1 MVELQINRFY
11 ARMHISMIWQK
22 IAHAVHAFRSDRVL
36 ALSVLLAVALH
47 LIFIFAVTFVSPDEN
62 SSVMQDIALAVT
74 ESKDKNPDADYLAQ
88 SNQKGSGVLRAA
100 HRLTSPLQNQNQN
113 QEVHEQN
120 VTINIIEQKEQPVE
134 DSQAGERTLTTTASW
149 KIKAQDEKNKQSRK
163 LRKQQAQQ
171 AAAASMIATLEA
183 QYANKKQEYS
193 RATSVHTVDS
203 VSTRSEPSAQYLNQF
218 RRKVEKIGNHN
229 YPAEARRLELKGD
242 VRLMVIL
249 LPDGSIRAIR
259 LLKSSGSHLLDN
271 TAKDSVRQGAPY
283 GHFDKAMKDYS
294 ELRVIRTWRFSD
306 ENELEVGTE

>member
-1 MVELQINRFY
+1 MVELQLNRFY

-22 IAHAVHAFRSDRVL
+22 IAQAIHTFRSDRVL

-47 LIFIFAVTFVSPDEN
+47 LIFIFAITFVAPQDK
-62 SSVMQDIALAVT
+62 SSMMQDIALAVT
-74 ESKDKNPDADYLAQ
+74 ESKTKNPDADYLAQ
-88 SNQKGSGVLRAA
+88 TNQQGSGVLRAA
-100 HRLTSPLQNQNQN
+100 HRLTSPFQNQNQN

-120 VTINIIEQKEQPVE
+120 VTIHIMEQKEEPVE
-134 DSQAGERTLTTTASW
+134 ASQAGERTLTTTASW
-149 KIKAQDEKNKQSRK
+149 DIKAQAEKNKQA
-163 LRKQQAQQ
+163 RKQRRQQDQQ
-171 AAAASMIATLEA
+171 ASVASMIATLEA

-203 VSTRSEPSAQYLNQF
+203 VSTRSEPSALYMNQF
-218 RRKVEKIGNHN
+218 RRKVEKIGNRN

-249 LPDGSIRAIR
+249 LPDGTIRAIR

-306 ENELEVGTE
+306 ENELDVGN

>member
-1 MVELQINRFY
+1 MVELQLNRFY

-22 IAHAVHAFRSDRVL
+22 IAQAIHTFRSDRVL

-47 LIFIFAVTFVSPDEN
+47 LIFIFAITFVAPQDK
-62 SSVMQDIALAVT
+62 SSMMQDIALAVT
-74 ESKDKNPDADYLAQ
+74 ESKTKNPDADYLAQ
-88 SNQKGSGVLRAA
+88 TNQQGSGVLRAA
-100 HRLTSPLQNQNQN
+100 HRLTSPFQNQNQN

-120 VTINIIEQKEQPVE
+120 VTIHIMEQKEEPVE
-134 DSQAGERTLTTTASW
+134 ASQAGERTLTTTASW
-149 KIKAQDEKNKQSRK
+149 DIKAQAEKNKQA
-163 LRKQQAQQ
+163 RKQRRQQDQQ
-171 AAAASMIATLEA
+171 ASVASMIATLEA

-203 VSTRSEPSAQYLNQF
+203 VSTRSEPSALYMNQF
-218 RRKVEKIGNHN
+218 RRKVEKIGNRN

-249 LPDGSIRAIR
+249 LPDGTIRAIR

-306 ENELEVGTE
+306 ENELDVGD

>member
-1 MVELQINRFY
+1 MVELQLNRFY

-22 IAHAVHAFRSDRVL
+22 IAQAIHTFRSDRVL

-47 LIFIFAVTFVSPDEN
+47 LIFIFAITFVAPQEK
-62 SSVMQDIALAVT
+62 SSMMQDIALAVT
-74 ESKDKNPDADYLAQ
+74 ESKAKNPDADYLAQ
-88 SNQKGSGVLRAA
+88 TNQQGSGVLRAA
-100 HRLTSPLQNQNQN
+100 HRLTSPFQNQNQN

-120 VTINIIEQKEQPVE
+120 VTIHIMEQKEEPVE
-134 DSQAGERTLTTTASW
+134 ASQAGERTLTTTASW
-149 KIKAQDEKNKQSRK
+149 EIKAQEEKNKQAHKQR
-163 LRKQQAQQ
+163 RQQDQQASV
-171 AAAASMIATLEA
+171 ASMIATLEA

-203 VSTRSEPSAQYLNQF
+203 VSTRSEPSALYMNQF
-218 RRKVEKIGNHN
+218 RRKVEKIGNRN

-249 LPDGSIRAIR
+249 LPDGTIRAIR

-306 ENELEVGTE
+306 ENELDVGD